1 MAHWQEYYRPIS
13 LADAL
18 AILAYHGAAAK
29 VVAGGTD
36 LILEMQQG
44 QPPAE
49 PVAALVDV
57 TRVEGLDAIAERD
70 GMLWI
75 GAAVTHAQIERSALL
90 RRHATALVESCSV
103 VGGPQVRNVATLGGN
118 VAHALPAA
126 DGTIGLLAMGAEAQ
140 VVTFAP
146 ALDGGLRSDWAPLSD
161 LFAGPGRNTLQ
172 HGQLI
177 AGFRIPLLEPRSGSA
192 FDRIMRPQGVALPI
206 LGLAARLTLDADC
219 RRATDATI
227 AVGPAGP
234 VPFRAR
240 QSEAALCAA
249 PDAED
254 ALEAVLSAAHGEVA
268 FRTSKHRA
276 SRAYRDEMLD
286 VLLRRVL
293 TRALERARA
302 ADRAG

>member
-1 MAHWQEYYRPIS
+1 
-13 LADAL
+13 
-18 AILAYHGAAAK
+18 
-29 VVAGGTD
+29 
-36 LILEMQQG
+36 
-44 QPPAE
+44 
-49 PVAALVDV
+49 
-57 TRVEGLDAIAERD
+57 
-70 GMLWI
+70 
-75 GAAVTHAQIERSALL
+75 
-90 RRHATALVESCSV
+90 
-103 VGGPQVRNVATLGGN
+103 
-118 VAHALPAA
+118 
-126 DGTIGLLAMGAEAQ
+126 
-140 VVTFAP
+140 
-146 ALDGGLRSDWAPLSD
+146 
-161 LFAGPGRNTLQ
+161 
-172 HGQLI
+172 
-177 AGFRIPLLEPRSGSA
+177 
-192 FDRIMRPQGVALPI
+192 MRPQGVALPI